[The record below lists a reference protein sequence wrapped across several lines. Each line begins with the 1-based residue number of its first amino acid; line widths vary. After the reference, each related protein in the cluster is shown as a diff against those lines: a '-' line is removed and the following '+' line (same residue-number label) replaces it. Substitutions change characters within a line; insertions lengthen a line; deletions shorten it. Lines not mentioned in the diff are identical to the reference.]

1 VAFAKMAAVMA
12 VGIMGGDVE
21 AAAFAAENA
30 ARYNSLSTYNQE
42 IPIVERQIEEA
53 ENEEQ
58 AAFLR
63 EYSKTIL
70 PDNMRADRAAAL
82 PLPEFMQRRIT
93 PINASIQ
100 ETYNE
105 TQTFL
110 QSCDQASPILG
121 RMIRNQV
128 WPVELGLKWIRLP
141 TTLGGAIDLG
151 AVVSGAGT
159 GVIRNAGTTITNTLK
174 GSLKS
179 MVSAL
184 RGAGTNASRLVPT
197 GLGKPLSLQ
206 GANSNHLPSVKP
218 GRISVKGALEA
229 MRSGPN
235 PHPGENVARPDA
247 KRPLGHVRTNGELI
261 QDVATLAE
269 RKIGGKGAL
278 AGTRKHQYAENLLDR
293 YQKIHGDRGI
303 ELEKRWLNGKRWEPG
318 DPLQGTSVLD
328 TRDAASNT
336 VYDYKFV
343 QNPGKGLRPAQIR
356 SIETNAQSGATIQEI
371 NPVKPTG

>member
-1 VAFAKMAAVMA
+1 
-12 VGIMGGDVE
+12 
-21 AAAFAAENA
+21 
-30 ARYNSLSTYNQE
+30 
-42 IPIVERQIEEA
+42 
-53 ENEEQ
+53 
-58 AAFLR
+58 LR

-159 GVIRNAGTTITNTLK
+159 GVIRNAGTTITNTVK

-197 GLGKPLSLQ
+197 GLGKPLSMQ
-206 GANSNHLPSVKP
+206 GAGKAEQNKIHEKIIQNDVLSAPRTRSGLKNDHVKSSVTTNEDGKEIIHEFRMAAKAHGFP
-218 GRISVKGALEA
+218 NIIDNYAGQAVQFDLARGAKLYQLEGVYNGKVGRFEWIIQDSKVTHRMFIENGRINA
-229 MRSGPN
+229 N
-235 PHPGENVARPDA
+235 PI
-247 KRPLGHVRTNGELI
+247 K
-261 QDVATLAE
+261 
-269 RKIGGKGAL
+269 K
-278 AGTRKHQYAENLLDR
+278 
-293 YQKIHGDRGI
+293 
-303 ELEKRWLNGKRWEPG
+303 
-318 DPLQGTSVLD
+318 
-328 TRDAASNT
+328 
-336 VYDYKFV
+336 
-343 QNPGKGLRPAQIR
+343 
-356 SIETNAQSGATIQEI
+356 
-371 NPVKPTG
+371 

>member
-1 VAFAKMAAVMA
+1 MAAVMA

-206 GANSNHLPSVKP
+206 SSSTQSIEKVVLELELKVGMDTRDFQRKFN
-218 GRISVKGALEA
+218 AL
-229 MRSGPN
+229 S
-235 PHPGENVARPDA
+235 D
-247 KRPLGHVRTNGELI
+247 
-261 QDVATLAE
+261 LAE
-269 RKIGGKGAL
+269 RGKLIKAPNPVSRNPSLTRQYRQQIIKKAELKHGENNPEMLSKIKD
-278 AGTRKHQYAENLLDR
+278 RVSRMDVDHQHELQLLGSDSKNNLSLLDKKTN
-293 YQKIHGDRGI
+293 QEI
-303 ELEKRWLNGKRWEPG
+303 
-318 DPLQGTSVLD
+318 GT
-328 TRDAASNT
+328 
-336 VYDYKFV
+336 
-343 QNPGKGLRPAQIR
+343 QIR
-356 SIETNAQSGATIQEI
+356 KQVKDLPDGTKIDSIIKKEVS
-371 NPVKPTG
+371 K